1 MTDATI
7 ETANFSDLEAIL
19 ALQKRAY
26 LSEAELYRDYT
37 LPPLTQTLSG
47 IEEDFNKQIILK
59 AMSDGSLVGSV
70 RAFAKEGVCHIGR
83 LVVEP
88 TYQNKGVGSRLLN
101 AIENRFP
108 AAQRYELFTGER
120 SIKSLYLYDK
130 AGYEI
135 IRRRRVSETLALVF
149 LCKKNERIMNGLL

>member
-7 ETANFSDLEAIL
+7 ETANFADLEAIL

-26 LSEAELYRDYT
+26 LSEAELYQDYT
-37 LPPLTQTLSG
+37 LPPLMQTLSG

-88 TYQNKGVGSRLLN
+88 TYQNKGVGSRLLK

-108 AAQRYELFTGER
+108 AAERYELFTGER
-120 SIKSLYLYDK
+120 SKKSLYLYDK
-130 AGYEI
+130 AGFEI
-135 IRRRRVSETLALVF
+135 IRRRRVSETLTLVF
-149 LCKKNERIMNGLL
+149 LCKKMREL